1 MKSHTILMHF
11 WNKPE
16 EASADVWHQVK
27 AWSSDHIEET
37 TPAKE
42 MDLLG
47 LRSSIFEMSPL
58 DILIGH
64 EGIIEGR
71 IL

>member
-1 MKSHTILMHF
+1 MKSHTILYHF

-16 EASADVWHQVK
+16 ESKSDIWHQVK
-27 AWSSDHIEET
+27 GWNSDYVEET
-37 TPAKE
+37 TPARE
-42 MDLLG
+42 MKLLG
-47 LRSSIFEMSPL
+47 LRDSIFEMSPL
-58 DILIGH
+58 DIIIGH